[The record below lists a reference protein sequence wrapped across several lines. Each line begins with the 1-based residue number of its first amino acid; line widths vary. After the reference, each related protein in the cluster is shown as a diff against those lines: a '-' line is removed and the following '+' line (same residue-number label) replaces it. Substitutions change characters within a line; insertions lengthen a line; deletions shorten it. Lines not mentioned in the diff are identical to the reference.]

1 MHFRF
6 KFCKLFAKNPF
17 YWSININ
24 VVQNQR
30 LTNQTYSPIVN
41 CERIHQRFLPHKPY
55 LSHQPHPFLES
66 SKSGSLPSGGNE
78 KLLSQNNDHE
88 FASKTESVHI
98 KNLSEPV
105 GTESTKPN
113 RNEPTRTAQPRT
125 LISESYLNRM
135 AFI

>member
-55 LSHQPHPFLES
+55 LSHQPHPFLECR
-66 SKSGSLPSGGNE
+66 KLPENFM
-78 KLLSQNNDHE
+78 KLFSHYMKEMIQ
-88 FASKTESVHI
+88 
-98 KNLSEPV
+98 
-105 GTESTKPN
+105 
-113 RNEPTRTAQPRT
+113 
-125 LISESYLNRM
+125 
-135 AFI
+135 